1 VTTGEEGVILEDLS
15 LEELESLREAIRA
28 EFVRLADLLRQAF
41 EEDGAHPPKLIEEF
55 NEKSSELQR
64 IEDARYVKLGSF
76 GPRWV
81 VTDFEA
87 YLENE
92 RERNRIPT
100 EEEINLQR
108 EEDQAAAAAWD
119 LRSGY
124 IPVGDRGVQT
134 RTIGTDFDETLSS
147 GELEIWRRYLSGE
160 GTGEDGGLTDR
171 EDALGRAIGQK
182 RQRFFRS
189 AYLAAGSG
197 AYSEDKMAALGI
209 GQGALPLYD
218 LIQKDPLTEAIGL
231 DSRSTVTPEA
241 AGDPDRFLPNV
252 GRTGDWDPNQ
262 RDPFKAPT
270 LGYPGRLG
278 SEGGGPPPP
287 ELRPYNPTPPWDPN
301 LLAQVPEM
309 SQQDDILPDGFHVKH
324 RSHHAGHF
332 DILDKDGN
340 VVATVG
346 EDPGIAGQPFS
357 PISSEDI
364 PAQQKALANL
374 MKLDRGI
381 SSWWHDVNRQ
391 RRYEFLTQPPER
403 IDPPAQLPEGVSWND
418 IKKAAGSV
426 VTGVTDALLT
436 LTSLRGRLI
445 RGISSIGNKEVYRN
459 LALFGQRFADDYENE
474 VQQISGGVV
483 AVQEGQADLLQA
495 IIGGIVSGITEN
507 PDMPLHILVKQELD
521 AIEVDDPKDRDL
533 PADQDL
539 IAPELTLL
547 DKVKKAEAVVN
558 EEFPAA
564 PEAVDFGPPPPIPV
578 TGATGIAEALL
589 AEPTDAV
596 PTPERPPPEAPSQF
610 PTPARPP
617 IPGPG
622 VRELEEAELRITERP
637 SLAGETFRDL
647 WASWVKDNRILIKN
661 TPGLWEW
668 LTMKE
673 GVKPGI
679 LENAKAKYER
689 EYTEISAESGEKIRT
704 ANITLEEM
712 GLQRVGAANTV
723 DDIVDV
729 VAARIDRDMVEF
741 DRRIDAL
748 RDQLGRAVGLDGKP
762 YTQEQINAMD
772 ASEQSRLGLVYGG
785 YSISDVVAA
794 FQKRGVFE
802 GRVTVQDFFES
813 EMSVQ
818 AVADDYSEDLADE
831 GWKPSDAEALFGH
844 KMLAFRE
851 EISRTRFDIAWPDMV
866 DDISSGLRPH
876 IASWMHTPAAQD
888 SMRALF
894 VRHMESLSFP
904 DIAPTRDPKTYL
916 LGLPTVFYNHAFA
929 KQNVTEAT
937 HYRSISLLDGLPS
950 EVVNV
955 LGPILSDMSSKD
967 FRDQLG
973 RAGGIEDQAAWL
985 DRWKPDPS
993 DVDFLIQKQSPM
1005 IGQRLGIT
1013 LGIQRLSREDPL
1025 AALSAASDVVRQS
1038 LGGEDP
1044 TLSQILEELSR
1055 VGGKTAGLAG
1065 FPGFAI
1071 GRGDETRLISGG
1083 QIGTRGGLIPN
1094 ITKTFADFQ
1103 REQAAEQRLSRT
1115 ADLESLLGLE
1125 AGSGFDLELLEEEAR
1140 MKDRR
1145 ELASQLDEAQPP
1157 GRQRTPFGK
1166 PVFTGRF

>member
-1 VTTGEEGVILEDLS
+1 MTTGEKGVILEDLS
-15 LEELESLREAIRA
+15 LEELESQREAITA

-41 EEDGAHPPKLIEEF
+41 EETGAHPPKLIEEF
-55 NEKSSELQR
+55 NENSSALQS
-64 IEDARYVKLGSF
+64 ILDARYVKSGSF
-76 GPRWV
+76 GPRPAV
-81 VTDFEA
+81 PDFEA
-87 YLENE
+87 HLENE

-182 RQRFFRS
+182 RQRFFRA

-197 AYSEDKMAALGI
+197 AYSEDKMAALGL

-218 LIQKDPLTEAIGL
+218 LIQKDPLTESIGL
-231 DSRSTVTPEA
+231 DSRSTVTPGA
-241 AGDPDRFLPNV
+241 VGDQELPY
-252 GRTGDWDPNQ
+252 GDE
-262 RDPFKAPT
+262 RDPRLETGTVSVSEPFGKAT
-270 LGYPGRLG
+270 LVDEKYPGRLG
-278 SEGGGPPPP
+278 SKGGGPPPLP
-287 ELRPYNPTPPWDPN
+287 DPSHMVSQYGTEDRLGSEAPLR
-301 LLAQVPEM
+301 
-309 SQQDDILPDGFHVKH
+309 DDILPNGFHVKH
-324 RSHHAGHF
+324 RSHHSGHY
-332 DILDKDGN
+332 DILDDDGN

-346 EDPGIAGQPFS
+346 EDQGIAGPTFQPRQGVADPDENLEGLTWNDFKKTAG
-357 PISSEDI
+357 D
-364 PAQQKALANL
+364 KA
-374 MKLDRGI
+374 RGI
-381 SSWWHDVNRQ
+381 TAV
-391 RRYEFLTQPPER
+391 
-403 IDPPAQLPEGVSWND
+403 
-418 IKKAAGSV
+418 
-426 VTGVTDALLT
+426 LLT
-436 LTSLRGRLI
+436 LLTLRERLMRQDGPMSRDKI
-445 RGISSIGNKEVYRN
+445 NRVLGFLGKSFLDSQVSVSKARHDTARNQIAEMTALTRGIHS
-459 LALFGQRFADDYENE
+459 A
-474 VQQISGGVV
+474 
-483 AVQEGQADLLQA
+483 
-495 IIGGIVSGITEN
+495 ITEN
-507 PDMPLHILVKQELD
+507 PNVPIWKHIQDQRDKIEDIGSAGPFRQGDERGVPANLVE
-521 AIEVDDPKDRDL
+521 EV
-533 PADQDL
+533 
-539 IAPELTLL
+539 E
-547 DKVKKAEAVVN
+547 EVVN
-558 EEFPAA
+558 KEFPAA
-564 PEAVDFGPPPPIPV
+564 PEAVDFRPPPPIPV

-689 EYTEISAESGEKIRT
+689 EYTEISADSGEKIRT
-704 ANITLEEM
+704 ANITLAEM
-712 GLQRVGAANTV
+712 GLQRVGEANTV

-748 RDQLGRAVGLDGKP
+748 RDQQGRAVGLDSKP

-831 GWKPSDAEALFGH
+831 GWKPSDAEALFGRN
-844 KMLAFRE
+844 MLAFRE